1 ALQTLYG
8 GRISKYLANQSR
20 TNSSALNL
28 HPLRAELHNHS
39 ASSRVPRLRHSVF
52 PLHSNDHPPLCE
64 NPRRLS
70 RLGVY
75 GGYSQEALYPSLAT
89 THRILSSA
97 LHPYA
102 QTNTSHPETQLSIF
116 NPFNHSIHT
125 APVSGQVS
133 PLHSFHMPV
142 ETVATSMPGSSPNGN
157 SVPRPSRL
165 LGHHEQVSGTTQ
177 SPMIYTCYNHTPH
190 STYGPTCPLHQ
201 HSGGASNSHSTNL
214 INATDG
220 NHLTASGAV
229 LSVATV
235 PSLQPASR
243 FRKARI
249 HETVEQWSC
258 GRASIHDCRLKTVPG
273 WVSELQKKSCLL
285 ERDVTTAMA
294 QKVNCLSCLEMR
306 THDQNQAGCQHLL
319 NLPSVVNAYNLNE
332 PPSGHP
338 HHSQSK
344 ADPSNVKTTSING
357 KPLTNNLFLF
367 WDDGCRVNRQLP
379 KLSHC
384 KGVHD
389 YSIADLTSQEVD
401 LCPLCACSMVNTT
414 EPLGDLCQTKLVN
427 HSHNLETVRQTDR
440 VTLGPRCELQSR
452 KENTQLTV
460 LTTDGTLMENASST
474 VQPNAADPA
483 TAYLRRYQIDS
494 VDPTAASLS
503 VPAEPQ
509 TKCGDSPSVDEL
521 STTTL
526 STPDSADFPN
536 HLPPSY
542 STLSKHNSNDVN
554 RISGLHLHGGHA
566 RTKKVV
572 KVLASG
578 AVPPTSPNLFEGV
591 QASRLTESSSIG
603 LPGDANVFSEE
614 AHSLRNT
621 LDIYPEEEE
630 EDENISRTQ
639 RRFASGSYHNVNQV
653 GHPDLNELDAFTKT
667 LSSAP
672 SPSVSFQSA
681 LTDPQTTATND
692 RLSTGDSVK
701 NGPISGYYCSPTRLL
716 PMKLGRE
723 HRGKA
728 ISQSKQTRLSPASID
743 SNLPKEHIQN
753 RKRFA
758 DFSGSLETR
767 ITGSMVCFW
776 SPRSL
781 NGSYFP
787 VSLQLS
793 IFKMCIVPSTALL

>member
-1 ALQTLYG
+1 
-8 GRISKYLANQSR
+8 
-20 TNSSALNL
+20 
-28 HPLRAELHNHS
+28 
-39 ASSRVPRLRHSVF
+39 
-52 PLHSNDHPPLCE
+52 
-64 NPRRLS
+64 
-70 RLGVY
+70 
-75 GGYSQEALYPSLAT
+75 
-89 THRILSSA
+89 
-97 LHPYA
+97 
-102 QTNTSHPETQLSIF
+102 
-116 NPFNHSIHT
+116 
-125 APVSGQVS
+125 
-133 PLHSFHMPV
+133 MPV
-142 ETVATSMPGSSPNGN
+142 ETVATSMPGSSSNGN

-165 LGHHEQVSGTTQ
+165 LAHHEQVSGTTQ
-177 SPMIYTCYNHTPH
+177 SPMIYTRYNHTPR

-201 HSGGASNSHSTNL
+201 HSGAASNSHSTTL
-214 INATDG
+214 INVTDN

-229 LSVATV
+229 LTVATV

-332 PPSGHP
+332 PSSGHP
-338 HHSQSK
+338 HHPQSK
-344 ADPSNVKTTSING
+344 ADPSNVKTTSRNG

-384 KGVHD
+384 KGIHD
-389 YSIADLTSQEVD
+389 YSMADLTSQEVD

-414 EPLGDLCQTKLVN
+414 ELPGDLCQTRLIN

-440 VTLGPRCELQSR
+440 VTLGQRCELQSR
-452 KENTQLTV
+452 KENAQLTV
-460 LTTDGTLMENASST
+460 LTTDGTLRENASST
-474 VQPNAADPA
+474 VLPNAADPA
-483 TAYLRRYQIDS
+483 TAYLRRYQVDS

-509 TKCGDSPSVDEL
+509 TRCGDSPSVDEF

-536 HLPPSY
+536 HLPSSY
-542 STLSKHNSNDVN
+542 STLSKHNSND
-554 RISGLHLHGGHA
+554 
-566 RTKKVV
+566 
-572 KVLASG
+572 
-578 AVPPTSPNLFEGV
+578 
-591 QASRLTESSSIG
+591 ASRLAESSSVG
-603 LPGDANVFSEE
+603 LPGDANLFNGE

-630 EDENISRTQ
+630 VDENISRTQ

-653 GHPDLNELDAFTKT
+653 GHPDLNESDAFTKA

-681 LTDPQTTATND
+681 LTDLQTTTAND
-692 RLSTGDSVK
+692 RLSTEDSVK

-716 PMKLGRE
+716 PMKLGHE
-723 HRGKA
+723 HEGKA
-728 ISQSKQTRLSPASID
+728 ISQYVSPAY
-743 SNLPKEHIQN
+743 
-753 RKRFA
+753 
-758 DFSGSLETR
+758 T
-767 ITGSMVCFW
+767 CFT
-776 SPRSL
+776 L
-781 NGSYFP
+781 
-787 VSLQLS
+787 VSL
-793 IFKMCIVPSTALL
+793 KPSQC